1 MFKLKCPCVIPAK
14 PCLFTKCVSSFC
26 ELLNFKLVLL
36 QALALLRSNFRGAGN
51 WGSKNLLPA
60 VSQLLTA
67 GGGAG
72 CPASGA
78 RAEADPPL
86 LFTGRGW

>member
-1 MFKLKCPCVIPAK
+1 MIPAR

-36 QALALLRSNFRGAGN
+36 QALALLCSNFSGASN

-67 GGGAG
+67 AGGAG
-72 CPASGA
+72 CPTSSAG
-78 RAEADPPL
+78 AEADLPL
-86 LFTGRGW
+86 AS